1 MHFGD
6 IFERPID
13 RHLDG
18 VIKPDETEYLKSEL
32 EEYVLTPEI
41 RRCLLDFCEEY
52 ASPHAE
58 GNGAWISGFYGSGK
72 SHLLKILSYVLE
84 DAEVAGKPA
93 LDYITPK
100 VPEGDAAL
108 RAALVKACERIPS
121 QSILFNIGGKA
132 DSSSRDNDGA
142 LLSAFIKVLNE
153 RCGYF
158 DGAQAHVAKLERD
171 LDREGLYQAFVEE
184 FESSTGMEWTKARA
198 NALIYAKKI
207 SASYDRAT
215 GNPEGTNSNIVE
227 TYSRDYHP
235 SAEDFATW
243 ANEYIE
249 RMDKERPG
257 FRLNFF
263 ADEMGQFIAKNE
275 VLLFALQNVAE
286 LLSTKCHG
294 RAWVIVTSQEDVESF
309 VGEMQSHS
317 ANDFSKIQARFKV
330 KMKIP
335 SNDANAVVRDRLLE
349 KRPEALGPI
358 AQLYQ
363 RYSGDF
369 QVLFDFADGAKRYL
383 PYSGME
389 DFEATYPLV
398 PYQFDLFHAAL
409 ESLSN
414 HGCFSGEYSSTG
426 ARNMLSATRN
436 VLLATKDTG
445 DVGSG
450 DLISFDMMFDGLR
463 GELQSTVYGEISLAE
478 NQLGDELGVRILKA
492 LLLVKYN
499 EEFKATPSNLRILL
513 YGGFSEN
520 SAELERRITSSLDEL
535 ERQNYVRRNGTGYE
549 YLTNEEKDIEE
560 EIKKLPVD
568 YADVSRG
575 IGGLITDDL
584 GTRKVQYANGPFR
597 TPFGYDVLVDGQAV
611 TPRRNEL
618 SLNVLTP
625 LTDNPLAR
633 TAGMARPKELL
644 CVLPDDAGLVK
655 EMRLY
660 LQTDKYVKLHGGAGG
675 ATGRILSEKS
685 EANSTRYVEL
695 KAKVSELLDGAT
707 WATCGTDVTS
717 QASGSGTARVASEML
732 VTVAMSYPH
741 LAMLTTDF
749 SDASIYNASKAG
761 EVLPGMPLPEYCE
774 ETLDE
779 ISRVLAQSDVCT
791 VGGTGSNSLE
801 KALSAGQHGWPPQA
815 VRQAVGVLAKNG
827 RVACSRND
835 APLAGTDLAS
845 ALSKGNATDTI
856 TVRPLE
862 EIGAEKLAEIR
873 DAYKAVTG
881 QTAVGDDAR
890 RIADELGRWL
900 ADRLDDYG
908 KLASKAYGMPFSARY
923 QDRLS
928 TLRELAGRT
937 QEWLIEHAAAAAGA
951 ATEAVPELRDMAEF
965 LNGTPYAIFAEAE
978 GYLREQAA
986 NISACPDAQALAGE
1000 LEKVLSDEDCYRD
1013 GAAPQAKKLQRQ
1025 MEDVIDAALEASRSR
1040 ARGDI
1045 ESFAEGFRKEAYA
1058 SASEEARA
1066 KADAIIAQATREI
1079 DSMTQIQI
1087 ADRAIGA
1094 FKDEHAP
1101 ELLSIV
1107 APKGTEDAPAP
1118 EVRTVRYSKVSKP
1131 ASFDRP
1137 TLSSPDDVDAFVGA
1151 LRQDLLSHVSS
1162 GETIIL

>member
-41 RRCLLDFCEEY
+41 QKCLTEFCNEY
-52 ASPHAE
+52 ASLHPE

-72 SHLLKILSYVLE
+72 SHLLKILSYILE
-84 DAEVAGKPA
+84 NAEVGGKPA
-93 LDYITPK
+93 LDYILPK
-100 VPEGDAAL
+100 VPNDNADLKASL
-108 RAALVKACERIPS
+108 TKACVRIPS

-132 DSSSRDNDGA
+132 DSSSRDNGGA

-171 LDREGLYQAFVEE
+171 LDHEGLYQAFIQDY
-184 FESSTGMEWTKARA
+184 ESSTGMKWTKARA
-198 NALIYAKKI
+198 NALIYARKI
-207 SASYDRAT
+207 SASYDRVT
-215 GNPEGTNSNIVE
+215 GNPEGTNTNIIA
-227 TYSRDYHP
+227 TYSKDYHP
-235 SAEDFATW
+235 SVEDFATW
-243 ANEYIE
+243 TSEYIE
-249 RMDKERPG
+249 RMDKEYPG

-263 ADEMGQFIAKNE
+263 VDEMGQFIAKNE
-275 VLLFALQNVAE
+275 VLLFSLQNVAE
-286 LLSTKCHG
+286 LLNTKCHG

-317 ANDFSKIQARFKV
+317 ANDFSKIQARFKM

-335 SNDANAVVRDRLLE
+335 SNDANTVVRDRLLE
-349 KRPEALGPI
+349 KKPEALGPI
-358 AQLYQ
+358 TQLYQ
-363 RYSGDF
+363 RYGGDF
-369 QVLFDFADGAKRYL
+369 QVLFDFIDGAKRYQ
-383 PYSGME
+383 PYSGIE

-409 ESLSN
+409 KSLSD

-450 DLISFDMMFDGLR
+450 DLISFDMMFDGLK

-478 NQLGDELGVRILKA
+478 DQLGDELGVRILKA

-513 YGGFSEN
+513 YEGFSES
-520 SAELERRITSSLDEL
+520 SAELEKKIVASLDEL
-535 ERQNYVRRNGTGYE
+535 ERQNYVRRNGAGYE

-560 EIKKLPVD
+560 EIKKYPVD

-584 GTRKVQYANGPFR
+584 GTRKVQYTNGQFR
-597 TPFGYDVLVDGQAV
+597 TPLGYDVLVDGQAV

-633 TAGMARPKELL
+633 IAGMARPKELL
-644 CVLPDDAGLVK
+644 CVLPKDVDLVK

-660 LQTDKYVKLHGGAGG
+660 LQTDKYVKLHGAAGG

-695 KAKVSELLDGAT
+695 KAKVSDLLDGAT
-707 WATCGTDVTS
+707 WATCGTDITS
-717 QASGSGTARVASEML
+717 KAAGSGTARVASEML

-749 SDASIYNASKAG
+749 SDTSIYNASKIG

-774 ETLDE
+774 ETLNE
-779 ISRVLAQSDVCT
+779 ISRILAQSDVCT

-827 RVACSRND
+827 RVACSKND

-845 ALSKGNATDTI
+845 ALSKGNATDSI
-856 TVRPLE
+856 TVRPLRE
-862 EIGAEKLAEIR
+862 VGAEKLAEIR

-881 QTAVGDDAR
+881 QTAIGDDAR

-900 ADRLDDYG
+900 SDRLDDYG
-908 KLASKAYGMPFSARY
+908 KVASKAYGMPFSARY
-923 QDRLS
+923 QKHLS
-928 TLRELAGRT
+928 TLRELTGRT
-937 QEWLIEHAAAAAGA
+937 QDWLIEHAKVAAEA

-965 LNGTPYAIFAEAE
+965 LNGTPYTIFAEAE

-986 NISACPDAQALAGE
+986 NISACPDAQALAGD
-1000 LEKVLSDEDCYRD
+1000 LKKVLSDDDCYRN

-1025 MEDVIDAALEASRSR
+1025 IKDVVDAALEASKSR

-1058 SASEEARA
+1058 NASEEARSR
-1066 KADAIIAQATREI
+1066 ADAIFVQATHEI

-1087 ADRAIGA
+1087 ADRAIGT

-1118 EVRTVRYSKVSKP
+1118 EVRTVRYSKVSRP
-1131 ASFDRP
+1131 TSFGKP
-1137 TLSSPDDVDAFVGA
+1137 TLSSSDDVDAFVGA